1 MMRIIPWAEQHP
13 VGRRSSALRSDIE
26 DPVHLH
32 QLSKTGADV
41 RPDFWWSILS
51 SWNSTDLISCAGW
64 ERGIVMTR
72 LFRAILKWFS
82 YEPEPL
88 NDRARGW
95 LDGELASKR
104 EDWPRY

>member
-1 MMRIIPWAEQHP
+1 
-13 VGRRSSALRSDIE
+13 
-26 DPVHLH
+26 
-32 QLSKTGADV
+32 
-41 RPDFWWSILS
+41 
-51 SWNSTDLISCAGW
+51 
-64 ERGIVMTR
+64 MTR

-82 YEPEPL
+82 NEPEPL